1 MKSNPPP
8 ASPKRPASWAA
19 ALAGLLLA
27 ACGGGSG
34 SGSDGSNAA
43 VSASSVTTVRYGET
57 MTVTLVG
64 TGLDGALALS
74 SPGCR
79 SFARSTTAPFVSSAT
94 TAYYTCT
101 VSGATGDQ
109 VVTVSAGGTVLAQ
122 VPFNTP
128 VPQVTMLLSNGAA
141 VNGTL
146 VITLNPA
153 AAPVTVDNFLAYV
166 RSGFYNGTVFHRHAP
181 NFVLQGGGFAAPLT
195 AGGSIPVPK
204 PTQSPIVLEV
214 GRGLSNT
221 ALSVAMARTNE
232 PNSATSQF
240 FINLVNNPALDTAS
254 GGYAVFGQV
263 TAGAEVITAS
273 RNAPCLA
280 WSGFL
285 PSGDCL
291 PSPNI
296 IISTASQTR

>member
-1 MKSNPPP
+1 
-8 ASPKRPASWAA
+8 
-19 ALAGLLLA
+19 
-27 ACGGGSG
+27 
-34 SGSDGSNAA
+34 
-43 VSASSVTTVRYGET
+43 

-64 TGLDGALALS
+64 TGLDGALTLS

-79 SFARSTTAPFVSSAT
+79 SFARSTTEPFVSSAT

-109 VVTVSAGGTVLAQ
+109 VVTVSAGGAVLAQ

-141 VNGTL
+141 VSGTL
-146 VITLNPA
+146 VMTLNPA

-166 RSGFYNGTVFHRHAP
+166 RSGFYNGTVIHRHAP

-195 AGGSIPVPK
+195 AGGSSPVPK
-204 PTQSPIVLEV
+204 PTQPPIVLEV

-232 PNSATSQF
+232 LNSATSQF

-285 PSGDCL
+285 PPGDCL

-296 IISTASQTR
+296 VISTASQTR